1 MLIDISH
8 KNEFS
13 KKVED
18 YVLKHNSSYLDA
30 VLNTAQEYNI
40 EPEAAA
46 KLISRPIIEKLSAE
60 GKELNLVKNNKSRL
74 PF

>member
-30 VLNTAQEYNI
+30 VLYTAQEYNI

>member
-18 YVLKHNSSYLDA
+18 YALKHNSTYLDA
-30 VLNTAQEYNI
+30 VLNIAQEYNI

>member
-1 MLIDISH
+1 MLIDITH

-13 KKVED
+13 KKVEE
-18 YVLKHNSSYLDA
+18 YALKHNSTYLDS
-30 VLNTAQEYNI
+30 VLAIAQEYNI

-46 KLISRPIIEKLSAE
+46 KLISKPIIEKLSAE